1 MGRVRGCCCFFS
13 SCPYQ
18 APGLPAEDRSSRAMS
33 PSLAPFPPQS
43 HSHCSRCPMGDGRT
57 CLPAGCSM
65 QREGGGVGDS
75 CLKRENA
82 SFPAPPAPR
91 FCSPVLL
98 SVCTAPLPGSG
109 AILHPLR
116 VRAGP
121 LPVGW
126 ALLAGVCPGG
136 DPASWRWKV
145 PPQGWS
151 SAWDRRKVTAFG

>member
-1 MGRVRGCCCFFS
+1 MLLFLFPMSLSSPRAASGGREQQGHVPQPC
-13 SCPYQ
+13 SCP
-18 APGLPAEDRSSRAMS
+18 PRGHSR
-33 PSLAPFPPQS
+33 
-43 HSHCSRCPMGDGRT
+43 CSRCPMGDGRT
-57 CLPAGCSM
+57 CLPASCSM

-82 SFPAPPAPR
+82 SFPAPPAPG

-109 AILHPLR
+109 AILHLLR
-116 VRAGP
+116 VQAGP

-136 DPASWRWKV
+136 TQPAGGGRS

-151 SAWDRRKVTAFG
+151 SAWHRRKVTAFG